1 MADDDL
7 KPEDAY
13 KAIVRASERKPQ
25 VSAVRDRIQKM
36 ATEDKGL
43 EMLARAI
50 KRLLHEER

>member
-1 MADDDL
+1 MADDDI

-36 ATEDKGL
+36 AAEDKGL